1 VARVLSAIPGSR
13 VWTCVGVLA
22 LVSSSAE
29 WSHAGRSAPASTQAS
44 PTKADCIQAHK
55 RCQQAQNDRRLVE
68 ARAWAASCTNPACP
82 GLLVADCARWLNEL
96 DQRIPSVV
104 FDVQAGGHPGMKAEV
119 YADGQRVENWTRG
132 EALRLDPGQ
141 HTFRFVLA
149 PFSPST
155 ETMLLGE
162 GMRFHVVSVD
172 LAMPERE
179 RSTPNQREP
188 VPERGRAG
196 GPARPV
202 PVVVYPLL
210 AVGVAGIAGFV
221 GFGLSGKAEQRR
233 LERTCSPNCTESEL
247 STMRQ
252 RYLIGDISAA
262 VGVGAMVGAGVLYL
276 FRPKRPTRESVS
288 VTALP
293 CGGSMVYRF

>member
-1 VARVLSAIPGSR
+1 
-13 VWTCVGVLA
+13 
-22 LVSSSAE
+22 
-29 WSHAGRSAPASTQAS
+29 
-44 PTKADCIQAHK
+44 
-55 RCQQAQNDRRLVE
+55 
-68 ARAWAASCTNPACP
+68 
-82 GLLVADCARWLNEL
+82 
-96 DQRIPSVV
+96 
-104 FDVQAGGHPGMKAEV
+104 MKAEV
-119 YADGQRVENWTRG
+119 YADGQRVESWTRG

-162 GMRFHVVSVD
+162 GQRFRLVSVE
-172 LAMPERE
+172 LALPNGE
-179 RSTPNQREP
+179 RSTPSP
-188 VPERGRAG
+188 TGPDRA
-196 GPARPV
+196 ARTKRPV

-210 AVGVAGIAGFV
+210 GVGVVGIAGFV

-233 LERTCSPNCTESEL
+233 LERTCSPNCTESDL

-276 FRPKRPTRESVS
+276 FRPKRPARESVS

-293 CGGSMVYRF
+293 GGGSMALAAYRF